1 MIKLMEVKMNLKN
14 LNINVVFVVFV
25 AVCAYAFS
33 GKSNNQI
40 NVSGECSKK
49 VAKDRV
55 SIILQVKNL
64 DKNASL
70 ASQKSMKT
78 YKAISEYVV
87 GLQKEVPEIE
97 LETTEYDTYEK
108 TEWNSSLK
116 KNVKLGVEN
125 VIGLSITSPKMDLV
139 GTILAE
145 VSKFSD
151 VYPNGLRT
159 FVSRATFKKE
169 QAACLDEAVK
179 NAQAKAID
187 MATSVGQ
194 SIGKMTHVSVYNDNY
209 SYTSNTR
216 SYKSMAKMAVM
227 EDAEEDM
234 VETGGPSIFTGN
246 ADISLKVN
254 TTFELK

>member
-1 MIKLMEVKMNLKN
+1 MNFKN
-14 LNINVVFVVFV
+14 LNINVVFVVIV
-25 AVCAYAFS
+25 ATLVYVFS
-33 GKSNNQI
+33 GSNNNQI

-49 VAKDRV
+49 VKKDRV

-78 YKAISEYVV
+78 YKEISDYVME
-87 GLQKEVPEIE
+87 LQKQYPETE
-97 LETTEYDTYEK
+97 LETTEYNTYEK
-108 TEWNSSLK
+108 TEWNSTLK

-159 FVSRATFKKE
+159 FVSKATFKKE
-169 QAACLDEAVK
+169 QTACLDEAVK

-187 MATSVGQ
+187 MARSVGQ
-194 SIGKMTHVSVYNDNY
+194 SIGKMTNVNVYSDNY
-209 SYTSNTR
+209 SYASNTR
-216 SYKSMAKMAVM
+216 AYKAMATMAVVDM
-227 EDAEEDM
+227 AEDAMEA
-234 VETGGPSIFTGN
+234 GGPSIFTGN
-246 ADISLKVN
+246 SDISLKVN
-254 TTFELK
+254 ATFELK

>member
-1 MIKLMEVKMNLKN
+1 MNLKN
-14 LNINVVFVVFV
+14 LNINVVFVVIV
-25 AVCAYAFS
+25 GLIAYAFS
-33 GKSNNQI
+33 GRNDNQI
-40 NVSGECSKK
+40 HVSGECSKK

-64 DKNASL
+64 DKNASI

-87 GLQKEVPEIE
+87 GLQKEYPEIE

-108 TEWNSSLK
+108 REWNSSLK

-139 GTILAE
+139 GTILSE

-151 VYPNGLRT
+151 VYPNGLRS

-179 NAQAKAID
+179 NAQAKASE
-187 MATSVGQ
+187 MANSVGQ
-194 SIGKMTHVSVYNDNY
+194 SIGKMTNVSVYNDNY
-209 SYTSNTR
+209 SYASNTR
-216 SYKSMAKMAVM
+216 NYKAIAKMAVM

-234 VETGGPSIFTGN
+234 VEAGGPSIFTGN

-254 TTFELK
+254 ASFELK